1 MTTVTQKLK
10 AEVLNVA
17 LIQDKKQLDMELAA
31 LKTKGKTMAARI
43 HRAALSVLWHIDT
56 YGDIRIADRLVDA
69 VVAAKYSEHAIKS
82 WLVSFGKLSYE
93 DKKFSYDK
101 TKTTNLI
108 GAKEHPFWK
117 FTPEAPAKPL
127 DLQSVLDSIMRQIK
141 KVKKAQEDGT
151 EILHPELLEKLK
163 VFDSIK

>member
-17 LIQDKKQLDMELAA
+17 LIQDKKQLDLELAA

-101 TKTTNLI
+101 TKTTNLV

>member
-1 MTTVTQKLK
+1 MTVTQKLK

-17 LIQDKKQLDMELAA
+17 LIQDKKQLDLELAA

-101 TKTTNLI
+101 TKTTNLV

>member
-10 AEVLNVA
+10 AEVLNIA

-31 LKTKGKTMAARI
+31 LKTRGKTMAARI

-56 YGDIRIADRLVDA
+56 YGDIRIADKLVSA

>member
-1 MTTVTQKLK
+1 MANVTQRLK

-17 LIQDKKQLDMELAA
+17 LIQDKKQLDLELAS

-69 VVAAKYSEHAIKS
+69 VVAAKYSEHAITS

-101 TKTTNLI
+101 TKTTNLV

>member
-17 LIQDKKQLDMELAA
+17 LIQDKKQLDLELAS

-56 YGDIRIADRLVDA
+56 YGDIRIADKLVDA
-69 VVAAKYSEHAIKS
+69 VVAARYSDYAIKS

-101 TKTTNLI
+101 TKTTNLV

-141 KVKKAQEDGT
+141 KVKKAREDGT

>member
-1 MTTVTQKLK
+1 MANVTQKLK

-17 LIQDKKQLDMELAA
+17 LIQDKKQLDLELAA

-101 TKTTNLI
+101 TKTTNLV

>member
-17 LIQDKKQLDMELAA
+17 LIQDKKQLDLELAS

-56 YGDIRIADRLVDA
+56 YGDIRIADRLVEA

-101 TKTTNLI
+101 TKTTNLV

>member
-1 MTTVTQKLK
+1 MANVTQKLK

-17 LIQDKKQLDMELAA
+17 LIQDKKQLDLELAS

-56 YGDIRIADRLVDA
+56 YGDIRIADRLVEA

-101 TKTTNLI
+101 TKTTNLV

-163 VFDSIK
+163 VFESIK

>member
-17 LIQDKKQLDMELAA
+17 LIQDKKQLDLELAA

-43 HRAALSVLWHIDT
+43 HRAALSVLWHINT

-101 TKTTNLI
+101 TKTTNLV

-163 VFDSIK
+163 VFESIK

>member
-17 LIQDKKQLDMELAA
+17 LIQDKKQLDLELAA

-82 WLVSFGKLSYE
+82 WLVSFGKLSYK

-101 TKTTNLI
+101 TKTTNLV

-163 VFDSIK
+163 VFESIK

>member
-1 MTTVTQKLK
+1 MANVTQRLK

-17 LIQDKKQLDMELAA
+17 LIQDKKQLDLELAS

-56 YGDIRIADRLVDA
+56 YGDIRIADRLVEA

-101 TKTTNLI
+101 TKTTNLV

-141 KVKKAQEDGT
+141 KVKKAQEEGT
-151 EILHPELLEKLK
+151 EILHPELLEKLR
-163 VFDSIK
+163 VFESIK

>member
-17 LIQDKKQLDMELAA
+17 LIQDKKQLDLELAS

-101 TKTTNLI
+101 TKTTNLV

-141 KVKKAQEDGT
+141 KVKKAQEEGT
-151 EILHPELLEKLK
+151 EILHPELLEKLR
-163 VFDSIK
+163 VFESIK

>member
-1 MTTVTQKLK
+1 MANATQKLK

-17 LIQDKKQLDMELAA
+17 LIQDKKQLDLELAA
-31 LKTKGKTMAARI
+31 LKTKGKTMSARI

-56 YGDIRIADRLVDA
+56 YGDIRVADKLVDA
-69 VVAAKYSEHAIKS
+69 VVAAKYGDYAIKS

-101 TKTTNLI
+101 TKTTNLV

-127 DLQSVLDSIMRQIK
+127 DLQAAIVNLLKR
-141 KVKKAQEDGT
+141 VKKAQDDGT
-151 EILHPELLEKLK
+151 EIVHPELLEKLK

>member
-1 MTTVTQKLK
+1 MANVTQKLK

-56 YGDIRIADRLVDA
+56 YGDIRVADKLVDV